1 MSFRFRKHSARFA
14 NPQPI
19 YDVVEH
25 HEVEKGVEIV
35 HFVEQSTSVISDA
48 MPLAEDYKLSSL
60 LAAGVPLNVVPT
72 EILSNTPTSSQI
84 EQFSEKLSDNPKN
97 E

>member
-14 NPQPI
+14 NPTPV

-25 HEVEKGVEIV
+25 HEVQNGVDVV
-35 HFVEQSTSVISDA
+35 HYVEQPSSVISDA
-48 MPLAEDYKLSSL
+48 MPLSEDYKLSSL
-60 LAAGVPLNVVPT
+60 LAAGVPLNVVPS
-72 EILSNTPTSSQI
+72 EILSDTPTSSQI
-84 EQFSEKLSDNPKN
+84 EQFSNKLSDNSKT

>member
-14 NPQPI
+14 NPTPI
-19 YDVVEH
+19 NDVVEH
-25 HEVEKGVEIV
+25 HEVVNGIDIV
-35 HFVEQSTSVISDA
+35 HFVEQPCSVVNDS
-48 MPLAEDYKLSSL
+48 MPLAEDYKLSTL

-72 EILSNTPTSSQI
+72 EILSDSPTSSQL
-84 EQFSEKLSDNPKN
+84 EQFSQKLSDNSNN

>member
-14 NPQPI
+14 NPTSI
-19 YDVVEH
+19 NDVVEH
-25 HEVEKGVEIV
+25 HEVVNGVDIV
-35 HFVEQSTSVISDA
+35 HFVEQSCSVVSDA

-72 EILSNTPTSSQI
+72 EILSDTPTSSQI
-84 EQFSEKLSDNPKN
+84 EQFSNKLSDNSNN

>member
-1 MSFRFRKHSARFA
+1 MSFRFRKHSCRFA
-14 NPQPI
+14 NPSPL

-25 HEVEKGVEIV
+25 HEVENGVEVV
-35 HFVEQSTSVISDA
+35 HYVEQPTSVISDA
-48 MPLAEDYKLSSL
+48 MPLSEDYKLSSL

-72 EILSNTPTSSQI
+72 EILSDTPTSSQI
-84 EQFSEKLSDNPKN
+84 EQFTNKLSDNSNN

>member
-1 MSFRFRKHSARFA
+1 MSFRFRKHSVRFS

-19 YDVVEH
+19 FDVVEH
-25 HEVEKGVEIV
+25 HEVENGVEVV

-84 EQFSEKLSDNPKN
+84 EQFSNKLSDNTNN

>member
-1 MSFRFRKHSARFA
+1 MSFRFRKHSVRFA

-19 YDVVEH
+19 FDVVEH
-25 HEVEKGVEIV
+25 HEVVNGVEVV
-35 HFVEQSTSVISDA
+35 HYIEQPTSVVSDA
-48 MPLAEDYKLSSL
+48 MPLSEDYKLSSL

-84 EQFSEKLSDNPKN
+84 EQFSQKLSDNSN
-97 E
+97 N

>member
-14 NPQPI
+14 NPTLI
-19 YDVVEH
+19 NDVVEH
-25 HEVEKGVEIV
+25 HETVNGVDIV
-35 HFVEQSTSVISDA
+35 HYVEQPCSVVSDA
-48 MPLAEDYKLSSL
+48 MPRTEDYRLSSL

-84 EQFSEKLSDNPKN
+84 EQFSQQLSDNPKN

>member
-14 NPQPI
+14 NPKPI

-25 HEVEKGVEIV
+25 HEVENGVEVV
-35 HFVEQSTSVISDA
+35 HFVEQSSSVISDA

-72 EILSNTPTSSQI
+72 EILSDSPTSSQI
-84 EQFSEKLSDNPKN
+84 EQFSQKLSDNSNN

>member
-1 MSFRFRKHSARFA
+1 MSFRFRKHSVRFA
-14 NPQPI
+14 NPTPI
-19 YDVVEH
+19 NDVVEH
-25 HEVEKGVEIV
+25 HEVVNGVDIV
-35 HFVEQSTSVISDA
+35 HFVEQSSSVVSDS

-72 EILSNTPTSSQI
+72 EILSDSPTSSQL
-84 EQFSEKLSDNPKN
+84 EQFSQKLSDNSKN

>member
-1 MSFRFRKHSARFA
+1 MSFRFRKHSCRFA
-14 NPQPI
+14 DPTQI

-25 HEVEKGVEIV
+25 HETVNGVDIV
-35 HFVEQSTSVISDA
+35 HFVEQPCSVVSDA
-48 MPLAEDYKLSSL
+48 MPLSEDYKLSSL

-72 EILSNTPTSSQI
+72 EILSDTPTTSQI
-84 EQFSEKLSDNPKN
+84 EQFSKKLSDNSNN

>member
-1 MSFRFRKHSARFA
+1 MSFRFRKHSVRFA

-25 HEVEKGVEIV
+25 HEVENGVEVV
-35 HFVEQSTSVISDA
+35 HYVEQSTSVISDA
-48 MPLAEDYKLSSL
+48 MPLSEDYKLSSL

-72 EILSNTPTSSQI
+72 EILSDTPTTSQI
-84 EQFSEKLSDNPKN
+84 EQFSEKLSDNSNN